1 MLSIVTLS
9 YHVYYELHEGTNVYF
24 ILKLVNRIAL
34 FHYETAVI
42 PPIKDFRCK
51 SIVIRRLKY
60 SNKTLTI
67 GGFTQKEKIRAQS
80 KYYVWDERYLWNY
93 CGDQIIRCYVDDS
106 EFHSILTFFRSSE
119 SEGHFVPK
127 RTTYK
132 VLKCGFYWPTI
143 FRDANFAKM

>member
-1 MLSIVTLS
+1 MESGNPLRDCFPDKALYAITDRLPWYANMVNYIVTK
-9 YHVYYELHEGTNVYF
+9 TF
-24 ILKLVNRIAL
+24 
-34 FHYETAVI
+34 
-42 PPIKDFRCK
+42 PIDFSRA
-51 SIVIRRLKY
+51 
-60 SNKTLTI
+60 
-67 GGFTQKEKIRAQS
+67 QMDKIRAQS

-132 VLKCGFYWPTI
+132 VLKCLSLI
-143 FRDANFAKM
+143 HI